1 MTAPSLPVSANGQHR
16 APDGSPLST
25 LHSSLFTGPALT
37 VDGLTRLFGP
47 GCPDCI
53 SLTGP
58 EHETNTCASCGTLV
72 ACTDVSFERETV
84 GDEPR
89 AVNVAPVP
97 MVNARRARR
106 RGY

>member
-1 MTAPSLPVSANGQHR
+1 MRGTMIWFNAEKGHGFIRTEDDERLIVHE
-16 APDGSPLST
+16 DG
-25 LHSSLFTGPALT
+25 FA
-37 VDGLTRLFGP
+37 DGEIPIGR
-47 GCPDCI
+47 
-53 SLTGP
+53 
-58 EHETNTCASCGTLV
+58 CAG
-72 ACTDVSFERETV
+72 TDVSFERELI